1 MMRRNDFRAIA
12 ETLRVYYTN
21 GSVDKVVLR
30 DMVDNMCNIFRQS
43 NPAFDRSKFLRTC
56 GFYNE

>member
-43 NPAFDRSKFLRTC
+43 NPAFDKGKFVKAC
-56 GFYNE
+56 GFYQE